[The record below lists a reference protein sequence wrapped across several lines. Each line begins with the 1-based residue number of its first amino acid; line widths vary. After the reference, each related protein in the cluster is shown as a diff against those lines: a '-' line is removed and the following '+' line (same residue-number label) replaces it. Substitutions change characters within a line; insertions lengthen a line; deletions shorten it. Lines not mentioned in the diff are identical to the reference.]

1 MRGKYG
7 KNTRMSFERTQ
18 KTRHARTTFFYF
30 RAVVCIVIIALAV
43 ILKWSDAPV
52 VSKVS
57 KAVNEGLG
65 LDEAVEAISRAAN
78 GDYGIA
84 EVFGKKKTEKEDE
97 ATASDKNT
105 EAVFGNDFYIE
116 KDTRALEEELEREKE
131 KKAAEAAR
139 VSVENLSFQ
148 MTAEELYDDTEAVP
162 FRIPPPSNCSYKKE
176 EIKFK
181 YGSPLNGVITSK
193 YGYRDH
199 PIMEDASFH
208 TGLDIAAKKG
218 SKISAFASGTVLEK
232 GKNSI
237 YGNYLIIDHGGGFT
251 SFYGHNSKVTVK
263 KGEKVK
269 LGQKVAEVGSTGM
282 STGAH
287 LHFEIRKNNIR
298 LDPALYISPATV

>member
-1 MRGKYG
+1 MRTRYG
-7 KNTRMSFERTQ
+7 KSSRMSFE
-18 KTRHARTTFFYF
+18 KTRKTRQARKSFFYF
-30 RAVVCIVIIALAV
+30 RAVICIAIIVFAV
-43 ILKWSDAPV
+43 VLKWSDAPV

-57 KAVNEGLG
+57 KIVNEGLG
-65 LDEAVEAISRAAN
+65 LDDAVEAISRAAN

-84 EVFGKKKTEKEDE
+84 EVFGQKKDEKEDE
-97 ATASDKNT
+97 DVISGESA
-105 EAVFGNDFYIE
+105 EAVFENDFYIE
-116 KDTRALEEELEREKE
+116 KDTRALEEELKREKE
-131 KKAAEAAR
+131 KEATEAAR

-218 SKISAFASGTVLEK
+218 SKISSFASGTVLEK
-232 GKNSI
+232 GKNSV
-237 YGNYLIIDHGGGFT
+237 YGNYLIIDHGGGIT

-298 LDPALYISPATV
+298 LDPALYISPAAV